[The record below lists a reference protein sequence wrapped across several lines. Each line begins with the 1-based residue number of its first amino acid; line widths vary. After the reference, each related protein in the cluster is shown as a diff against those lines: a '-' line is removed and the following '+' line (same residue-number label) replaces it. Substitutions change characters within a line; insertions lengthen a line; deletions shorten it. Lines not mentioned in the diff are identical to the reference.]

1 MINEEELQLKHMM
14 TAIQKICEQMSE
26 FSKEI
31 NLLKYEREKLQN
43 LNRQVYNNMKETQEK
58 IQRWENENGN

>member
-1 MINEEELQLKHMM
+1 MLREEELQLQH
-14 TAIQKICEQMSE
+14 AIAAINEIAKEINE
-26 FSKEI
+26 FRKEI